1 MFRPHP
7 AMIGEV
13 EPNRIRFRAYLVEP
27 DQVCMVN
34 PTSSG
39 PVVITETIETLPTGI
54 MILGEIP
61 DGLDVLSQALGQA
74 ADDGR
79 VL

>member
-27 DQVCMVN
+27 AQVCMVN

-39 PVVITETIETLPTGI
+39 PVVITEPIETLPTGT

-61 DGLDVLSQALGQA
+61 GVLRTLAL
-74 ADDGR
+74 R
-79 VL
+79 